1 MMGFGMGTGLLSYLR
16 FGLGTTLT
24 GFGGFGFIGL
34 YIHASES

>member
-1 MMGFGMGTGLLSYLR
+1 MMGFGMGTGLSYLR

-34 YIHASES
+34 YMCASES